1 MSVKKTQ
8 IYIRTKKKCGY
19 QNKNSKDKIN
29 SRLDPKSSE
38 LRISRE
44 MDTQNLVLSDNEII
58 FNIVVN
64 RHGRYL
70 RGSNLYLVDIPKE
83 EDGGNDGGETF
94 RD

>member
-1 MSVKKTQ
+1 MSKKFWNRKETYMKQNRVSIKKTQ

-44 MDTQNLVLSDNEII
+44 MDTQNLELSDRLFLI
-58 FNIVVN
+58 
-64 RHGRYL
+64 
-70 RGSNLYLVDIPKE
+70 
-83 EDGGNDGGETF
+83 
-94 RD
+94 